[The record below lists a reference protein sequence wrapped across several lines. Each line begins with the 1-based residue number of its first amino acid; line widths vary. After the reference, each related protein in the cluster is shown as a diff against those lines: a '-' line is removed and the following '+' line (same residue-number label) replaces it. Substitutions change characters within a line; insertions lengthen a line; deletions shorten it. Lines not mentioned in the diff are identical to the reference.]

1 MKRKMADG
9 AGGAMKRAASDG
21 TLSGE
26 EEGMGF
32 LRKQNAALV
41 GQMHGFA
48 RQTKELRERMQAA
61 LQEAAACRAAMGC
74 VDKHWAQ
81 LDSDLNGAL
90 LAAGAASAPSAI
102 ELFLAAGD
110 AHAYLATGAGVEH
123 SVDAGQLYW
132 DGRAEEEEEE
142 EEAGAGA
149 SAGAAK
155 GGKGSGDD
163 DDDEGPAVV
172 GAATRARCV
181 FTREVLRAVLAAQQ
195 QQQQQ
200 QQQQAGGADAAGA
213 GVLRLQERLRAGT
226 AAHLH
231 TQAQLRDA
239 QRHVAQLQAEQV
251 RLHSEKHKACRAL
264 DRHVQAG
271 GAAAGTDD
279 AADPMAAS
287 PRAAAGGGGAA
298 AADDDD
304 DDAAAGA
311 GAAAVGGAANGGLG
325 AATDAGLR
333 REAAEARAEAAELRA
348 IDEAR
353 LDELAGLRDRMADV
367 KDECARREAT
377 MRQEGAIAAT
387 PYAKALAR
395 ELAEAKEGAAT
406 EHGKVR
412 QHAKAI
418 RAHERQLR
426 EIEARH
432 SAQCRKL
439 EADFG
444 ARSAASASAA
454 AAAQQAQAALQVREQ
469 RAGLL
474 EAQGGEFRKQL
485 AARDEQAAK
494 DKEAIE
500 HHRQWQRDAKARWD
514 ASAARLA
521 AAAEAGGGAAAEEAS
536 ELSSELSLWKDKI
549 GAAQE
554 EEAALISE
562 LDQVSQSLDST
573 QSSVAELRQQLAAK
587 EELNQSLM
595 SASIKAKQQGALRQA
610 ELEAANTLALK
621 AAAAAEAQKRVAEQ
635 LRAKLHDGGGSGA
648 AAAGGLDIEGRRVLE
663 YSVTTLKQRRTAAEG
678 SAAQA
683 RAERDAL
690 LNDLQTMRH
699 KEESHQ
705 NAVAR
710 LNEEKE
716 QVQRKL
722 AEAKKISGGGGD
734 QLTKVLKNRLKK
746 AESKLACTI
755 KPVSGLLAACR
766 CRCRRWQHTHDPLP
780 PACLPACLAD

>member
-1 MKRKMADG
+1 
-9 AGGAMKRAASDG
+9 
-21 TLSGE
+21 
-26 EEGMGF
+26 MGF

-41 GQMHGFA
+41 GQMHGFQ

-90 LAAGAASAPSAI
+90 LAAGAAPLAADGAAAIAAAPAAAPAAADGAAAAGAASAPSAI

-132 DGRAEEEEEE
+132 DGRAEEEDEE

-155 GGKGSGDD
+155 GGKGGGGDDD

-172 GAATRARCV
+172 GDATRARCA
-181 FTREVLRAVLAAQQ
+181 FTREVLRAVLAQQ

-200 QQQQAGGADAAGA
+200 QQQQAGAADAAGSGA
-213 GVLRLQERLRAGT
+213 GVLRLQERLRAET

-271 GAAAGTDD
+271 GAAAGADD
-279 AADPMAAS
+279 AAADPMAAS

-298 AADDDD
+298 AAADDDGD
-304 DDAAAGA
+304 AAAAGA
-311 GAAAVGGAANGGLG
+311 GAAAAGGAANGGQG
-325 AATDAGLR
+325 AVTDAGLR
-333 REAAEARAEAAELRA
+333 REAAEARAAMVEMRA
-348 IDEAR
+348 VDEAR
-353 LDELAGLRDRMADV
+353 LDELAGLRDRVADV
-367 KDECARREAT
+367 KDECARREAA
-377 MRQEGAIAAT
+377 MRQEAAIAAT

-395 ELAEAKEGAAT
+395 ELGEAKEGAAA
-406 EHGKVR
+406 EHAKVR

-454 AAAQQAQAALQVREQ
+454 AAVQQAQAALQGREQ
-469 RAGLL
+469 RAALT
-474 EAQGGEFRKQL
+474 EAQGGELRKQL

-521 AAAEAGGGAAAEEAS
+521 AAAEAGGGASASEAS
-536 ELSSELSLWKDKI
+536 ELASELSLWQDKI

-610 ELEAANTLALK
+610 ELEAANALALK
-621 AAAAAEAQKRVAEQ
+621 AAAAAEAQQRVAEQ
-635 LRAKLHDGGGSGA
+635 LRAKLHDGGGSGG

-663 YSVTTLKQRRTAAEG
+663 YSVTTLKQGRTAAEG

-690 LNDLQTMRH
+690 LNDLQTMQH

-766 CRCRRWQHTHDPLP
+766 CRCRCWQHTHDPLP
-780 PACLPACLAD
+780 PA